1 MALAAVCSHMC
12 ISDRMITL
20 KIPDGITVNVDG
32 DVISV
37 KGSLGENRR
46 RFNGSLLNVSSGQG
60 EITIKATESK
70 GLKKKAEVSVQSLA
84 KEISNDMAGVAKY
97 FEIRMQALHA
107 HFPLTSEVKDGV
119 VLIKN
124 VAGER
129 SPRTAKIAGNTKT
142 EIKGQEL
149 RIYGT
154 MLDDV
159 TQTAANIRKA
169 CKIRHRDE
177 RVFQDG
183 IYYAIEE

>member
-1 MALAAVCSHMC
+1 MM
-12 ISDRMITL
+12 TL
-20 KIPDGITVNVDG
+20 KIPDGITANVDG

-46 RFNGSLLNVSSGQG
+46 KFNSSLLGVSVGQDG
-60 EITIKATESK
+60 ITIKATE
-70 GLKKKAEVSVQSLA
+70 LKELRKKAEVSERSLA

-97 FEIRMQALHA
+97 FEIRMQSLHA

-124 VAGER
+124 IAGER
-129 SPRTAKIAGNTKT
+129 SPRTAKIAGGTKV
-142 EIKGQEL
+142 EIKGQDL